1 MLRPVCEMNKDP
13 IVVPPPVVVVAHR
26 FKSVRK
32 PDKGIGETKMNSLA
46 EMAVQNI
53 SVENLQAELDKA
65 EEQIGQDVLFLD
77 EEWLAEKVEVLN
89 YCQELLDRAM
99 PEQLETPMFKGLER
113 AVDILKRD
121 YLVSVKVYNDPKLRE
136 ALKTVGWRW
145 AKFVS

>member
-1 MLRPVCEMNKDP
+1 
-13 IVVPPPVVVVAHR
+13 
-26 FKSVRK
+26 
-32 PDKGIGETKMNSLA
+32 MNSLA

-53 SVENLQAELDKA
+53 PAEHLQAELDKA

-89 YCQELLDRAM
+89 YCQELLDRAT
-99 PEQLETPMFKGLER
+99 PEQLETPPFKGLER

-121 YLVSVKVYNDPKLRE
+121 YHVSVKVYNDPKLRE